1 MNLRECYEK
10 MEADYESTL
19 GRLIK
24 EDRIRKYV
32 LCFIDTDEC
41 KDIKQYAEA
50 KDWEA
55 VFRVAHT
62 IKGVSMNLGFTKLE
76 KSSSILCDELRGI
89 KSGSEKTGTEDL
101 IEKLKSDYYETTD
114 LIKQYEQEMDEI

>member
-62 IKGVSMNLGFTKLE
+62 IKGVSMNLGFTK
-76 KSSSILCDELRGI
+76 R
-89 KSGSEKTGTEDL
+89 EKTGTEDL